1 MRDVIIGLFFILPG
15 LAFAQHEFDAHDA
28 VAGGQRFMNTCASCH
43 GPDGN
48 QVPGID
54 LGHGKFLHATTD
66 AEVVQI
72 ILNGISGAGMP
83 ANKMTELQAY
93 TIVAYLHYL
102 AESASKNTATGDPAR
117 GKTVFEG
124 KGGCLRCHRVMGQG
138 SRLGPDLSEI
148 GSVRRSVDLEKSI
161 MDPDAEVAPSNRF
174 VRVVTKAGVTV
185 TGRLLNH
192 DTFGVELIDA
202 QENLRSFEKSDLR
215 EFTFLEHSPMPSFRG
230 KLTDTELSDVVTY
243 LTTLKGAN

>member
-1 MRDVIIGLFFILPG
+1 
-15 LAFAQHEFDAHDA
+15 
-28 VAGGQRFMNTCASCH
+28 MN
-43 GPDGN
+43 
-48 QVPGID
+48 
-54 LGHGKFLHATTD
+54 
-66 AEVVQI
+66 
-72 ILNGISGAGMP
+72 
-83 ANKMTELQAY
+83 
-93 TIVAYLHYL
+93 
-102 AESASKNTATGDPAR
+102 
-117 GKTVFEG
+117 
-124 KGGCLRCHRVMGQG
+124 
-138 SRLGPDLSEI
+138 
-148 GSVRRSVDLEKSI
+148 
-161 MDPDAEVAPSNRF
+161 PDAEVAPSNRF